1 METFIGSIHL
11 FAFNFTP
18 ANFLPCNGAMLPI
31 AQNTALFSLLGT
43 TYGGDGMT
51 TFGIPKLA
59 APVEGMHYAI
69 TVNGIFPTRA

>member
-1 METFIGSIHL
+1 METFLGSIHL

-18 ANFLPCNGAMLPI
+18 SGFVPCDGAMLPI
-31 AQNTALFSLLGT
+31 GQNAALFSILGT

-51 TFGIPKLA
+51 TFAVPKLA
-59 APVEGMHYAI
+59 SPVEGMHYVI